1 MSELALIGDTSSPE
15 FPGLVHQLHQQFPNL
30 TELTFSSISEW
41 ERSEASRRQIPLTVV
56 LQSWSDEYSPAEI
69 DRLVGAT
76 LFTGLLC
83 CYGAWCEGDGRTHQ
97 LWPHS
102 TRIPLRFAHQIIQA
116 KLQRIKAGRPLL
128 PPTAARDEV
137 FLYRQRHNDTKL
149 PQRRRS
155 ALIVS
160 PDRVYRST
168 FAEVMTSCGWQ
179 ASSVSTDVEALR
191 KVRSPHVIVHDLD
204 PDTAVTAAS
213 VEECQSRFPRAQ
225 LYGLSNQPQR
235 LSKLAT
241 NLTVLPKLDPGLAVE
256 QIDQAALAT

>member
-1 MSELALIGDTSSPE
+1 MSELTLIGGTTSPE
-15 FPGLVHQLHQQFPNL
+15 FSGLFQQLYQQFSNL
-30 TELTFSSISEW
+30 PDSTYSDISSW
-41 ERSEASRRQIPLTVV
+41 ERCETSHRQIPLTVV
-56 LQSWSDEYSPAEI
+56 FQSWSDEYSPIEI

-102 TRIPLRFAHQIIQA
+102 TRIPLRFAYQTIQA
-116 KLQRIKAGRPLL
+116 KLQRITAGQPLL

-137 FLYRQRHNDTKL
+137 FLYRQRHNDAKL
-149 PQRRRS
+149 SQRRRS
-155 ALIVS
+155 ALLVS

-168 FAEVMTSCGWQ
+168 FAEVMMSSGWDV
-179 ASSVSTDVEALR
+179 SSVSTGSAECR
-191 KVRSPHVIVHDLD
+191 NVRPPHVIVHDLD
-204 PDTAVTAAS
+204 PIGAVTADS
-213 VEECQSRFPRAQ
+213 VQECQSRFPYAN

-241 NLTVLPKLDPGLAVE
+241 NMTVIPKLDPGLAVE
-256 QIDQAALAT
+256 QIGRAATAP